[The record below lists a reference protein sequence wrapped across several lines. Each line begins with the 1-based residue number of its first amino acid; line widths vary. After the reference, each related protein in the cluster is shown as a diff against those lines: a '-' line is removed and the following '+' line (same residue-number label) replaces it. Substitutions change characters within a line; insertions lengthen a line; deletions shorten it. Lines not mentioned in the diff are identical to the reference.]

1 LDKVSDA
8 EITLTKGVGGVFDIV
23 IDGRKAYSKHDTGRF
38 PSDAEVMAC
47 V

>member
-1 LDKVSDA
+1 MDKMPDA

-23 IDGRKAYSKHDTGRF
+23 VDGRKAYSKNETGRF

>member
-1 LDKVSDA
+1 MDKVPDA